1 MSPTD
6 DRSPDPGLQARW
18 DELCDIL
25 NVQDSEEALARVQEL
40 QLDAMQETAEVAAG
54 TLDTSEAY
62 DLLQRIDQRVETLRE
77 RTAPWSDVLAQLKV
91 DHPEEVPEVL
101 DEVLERLNALEDQ
114 HDRLVDAGIA
124 GASEALSMIESME
137 EQLRELYQEKE
148 STIRAQEKEGD
159 FADEDTFDQ
168 LQRLMARE
176 ERLQRELGV
185 TSSEEV
191 IEMVRGLASQLDE
204 LYADRDVEQ
213 PVPPVSAGDGSQP
226 LSEREQKLQRELGV
240 SDPSDVIAMVNG
252 LVRQLEEL
260 YEARERLAQ
269 VNLEDAESV
278 INMISSMEEQLEA
291 LYADQERMSEQ
302 GIDSIDQAISMIES
316 MEAQLGTLYEE
327 RHAAGEA
334 ADTAGVAADQ
344 MAQVEEKLEELAAE
358 KKALQEQRDALA
370 SGSATDTLQREL
382 GVSDPEHVVQLVQSM
397 EQQLQDLYAD
407 REQPGTEHSSDHSG
421 ENSGEH
427 STETR
432 DDVPH
437 VLDPEEIGRLASYT
451 DAERNDFDAGILRVD
466 DEGRV
471 QSANDAA
478 AQTLPGVA
486 GSTGDAM
493 VDRNFFFS
501 IAPGT
506 SNSLFR
512 GRFKSGIADDD
523 LDVRFA
529 YTIIHPT
536 EPRTNLA
543 VHLYRTGPNEN
554 WILFRRLS
562 G

>member
-6 DRSPDPGLQARW
+6 NRSSDPGLQARW

-25 NVQDSEEALARVQEL
+25 NVEDSEEALARVQEL

-77 RTAPWSDVLAQLKV
+77 RAAPWSDVLSQLKV
-91 DHPEEVPEVL
+91 DHPEEVPDVL
-101 DEVLERLNALEDQ
+101 DEILDRLDALEKQ
-114 HDRLVDAGIA
+114 HDHLIDAGIA
-124 GASEALSMIESME
+124 EASEALSMIESME

-159 FADEDTFDQ
+159 FANEDTFDQ

-204 LYADRDVEQ
+204 LYADRDIEQ

-316 MEAQLGTLYEE
+316 MEEQLGTLYEE
-327 RHAAGEA
+327 RHAAGESGDA
-334 ADTAGVAADQ
+334 AGAAAEQ

-358 KKALQEQRDALA
+358 KKALQEQRQALS
-370 SGSATDTLQREL
+370 SGSATDTLKREL

-407 REQPGTEHSSDHSG
+407 REQPDAEQ
-421 ENSGEH
+421 

-432 DDVPH
+432 NDVPH
-437 VLDPEEIGRLASYT
+437 VLDPKEIGRLASYT
-451 DAERNDFDAGILRVD
+451 DAELNDFDAGILRVD

-471 QSANDAA
+471 RSANDAA
-478 AQTLPGVA
+478 AQTLPGVT
-486 GSTGDAM
+486 GNTGDAM

-523 LDVRFA
+523 LDVRFP

-554 WILFRRLS
+554 WILLRRLS